1 MKFIFKCM
9 FDSFDDHI
17 FVWQLMDRGVIGV
30 SGARAL
36 WLAGEED
43 GPDLAPVTTP
53 PPLME
58 DWIVRG
64 ICRTSAI
71 VTLTPVLRWP
81 QDSTNRY
88 VALGMMCPRRRG
100 GGSYFIDY
108 PPGPPFHLPNP
119 YLKIYCAWLLQKCS
133 SMVCRFQKNP
143 FSYSRKSTA
152 IPCPNNDIYV
162 NHLFVLINTQSPSVL
177 FEILYKTVICTQ
189 NY

>member
-1 MKFIFKCM
+1 MITCLFQLFNKANKFLKNRFFFIVLLFLFCWMKFIFICM
-9 FDSFDDHI
+9 FDCFDYHI

-36 WLAGEED
+36 WLAGEEG

-53 PPLME
+53 PPQME

-100 GGSYFIDY
+100 GVIFYW
-108 PPGPPFHLPNP
+108 LPSWP
-119 YLKIYCAWLLQKCS
+119 SFS
-133 SMVCRFQKNP
+133 SPQPLFKNILCL
-143 FSYSRKSTA
+143 A
-152 IPCPNNDIYV
+152 
-162 NHLFVLINTQSPSVL
+162 SP
-177 FEILYKTVICTQ
+177 KM
-189 NY
+189 

>member
-1 MKFIFKCM
+1 MKLIFKCM
-9 FDSFDDHI
+9 FDSFDYHI

-36 WLAGEED
+36 WLAGEE
-43 GPDLAPVTTP
+43 GGLDLAPVTTP

-81 QDSTNRY
+81 QGSTNRY
-88 VALGMMCPRRRG
+88 VALRMMCPRGEG
-100 GGSYFIDY
+100 GAYFIDY

-119 YLKIYCAWLLQKCS
+119 YLKIYCAWLLQRCS
-133 SMVCRFQKNP
+133 SMFCRFQKNP
-143 FSYSRKSTA
+143 FSRNSRQYRAQITIFMLIIYLFWSRRLKTYS
-152 IPCPNNDIYV
+152 IPERSIW
-162 NHLFVLINTQSPSVL
+162 NT
-177 FEILYKTVICTQ
+177 F
-189 NY
+189 

>member
-1 MKFIFKCM
+1 MITCLFQLFNKANKFLKNRFFFIVLLFLFSWMKFIFKCM
-9 FDSFDDHI
+9 FDSFDYHI

-81 QDSTNRY
+81 QDSTNRC
-88 VALGMMCPRRRG
+88 VALGMMCPRG
-100 GGSYFIDY
+100 GGGVIFYW
-108 PPGPPFHLPNP
+108 LPSWPSFPSPQPLFKNILCLASP
-119 YLKIYCAWLLQKCS
+119 KI
-133 SMVCRFQKNP
+133 
-143 FSYSRKSTA
+143 
-152 IPCPNNDIYV
+152 
-162 NHLFVLINTQSPSVL
+162 
-177 FEILYKTVICTQ
+177 
-189 NY
+189 